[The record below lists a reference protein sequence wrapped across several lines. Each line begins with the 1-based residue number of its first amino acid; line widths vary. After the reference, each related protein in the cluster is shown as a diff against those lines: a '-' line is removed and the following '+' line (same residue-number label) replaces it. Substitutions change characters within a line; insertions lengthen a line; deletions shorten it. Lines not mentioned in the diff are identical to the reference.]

1 MNRKLLEN
9 VCENIAIQI
18 LSRSF
23 VVGRPNT
30 FDWLWIAYF

>member
-18 LSRSF
+18 LSRSL
-23 VVGRPNT
+23 VVGRSNT
-30 FDWLWIAYF
+30 FVWLCIAYF